1 MLFKLKRLVKRVMA
15 TLLVTITF
23 MSVVPIGVFA
33 PFVSYAAEPDEDG
46 RNAND
51 GWHLYKRAVVKL
63 RIDKED
69 GIKNDGELSYFKD
82 GSEYLHKLV
91 RPLTLCGYLQKSDGT
106 LNSGTFYINIYFP
119 YSNGSTVEIGS
130 GDVIIIPSGPTG
142 TVAEIHKI
150 SWEKFREWVTKAS
163 KSNDGK
169 LILKVPGASGYYIG
183 QNPENYYYY
192 LNPVGDYDGTKGS
205 GTVEEKNQGSG
216 TIYGPGIRNL
226 YNSLSENY
234 TINSNN
240 YSLYPVVSGNY
251 VDDNS
256 GSNIALL
263 DLFEP
268 ILTISKPYG
277 LLDIKTTSQ
286 GSDNCTTL
294 ENLNNTLN
302 KYEYKDKDGNTVNAS
317 VSISETGQLYF
328 KSDTVGY
335 VQKNSA
341 LERYMKVVFNTKWS
355 LSNKNKYP
363 ECYELYNN
371 CVGSILEAVKQEK
384 QEMEKEAAG
393 SATTDDADKAIKSLT
408 SGESALEAWMLLIN
422 NFFNTGNS
430 KILSSDYKSLGL
442 DEDMYDKIKMLD
454 LKDYGWKF
462 LKDEFTDNG
471 TVVGSDNSISGDLK
485 TIDKFFEKE
494 TNKDTIITRYK
505 LDPYEDLKL
514 RIYYSIQ
521 CQYRYPEGNLK
532 DTIKRKRDNLKL
544 DSKFA
549 VNNSFSTEELG
560 DGIGTP
566 NYYFKGMKNNADNP
580 PDIFKDKGEIETDA
594 AKAAQSEFA
603 KVEGDISPNVR
614 VLAENFNAV
623 MKYMTYGI
631 ITNDAN
637 GRYADSMSSTANI
650 PYSEAIPKIIPSL
663 NLDGED
669 GLINSNDDTTTISSE
684 SIDFGKF
691 GLPDMSNI
699 NKIANSKFSKGK
711 ISQLYL
717 SLMYI
722 KKYASIP
729 KEYDNANGWWN
740 VKNTTSIGG
749 LKYREDSVFED
760 YSNLD
765 YKDVINPKIEDFLKD
780 KESLSVDEK
789 KKLPPDKEVGMFIK
803 SYISI
808 HEGIDYIGLDI
819 QDDWVSVELRA
830 IYEYYNRIK
839 DWKDVVAEK
848 SYNLD
853 ALPPT
858 QPFGEFFNLATDNSG
873 GQRGFSDYIRM
884 GIGASAT
891 YLPLVTNTFDYDAI
905 SVVDDADF
913 VSEFHYKYGFH
924 RKALFIDSNSNAAL
938 QSYVT
943 GQKDS
948 LKVATLE
955 DMMQPDK
962 DIVLYI
968 DPSFYNIRQLAE
980 KQNLS
985 YNKLQN
991 TEESGSQETGFI
1003 QGVADMW
1010 SEWRNLDAA
1019 SICKTAGANLYSD
1032 ALGNSAVQAYG
1043 TDKNENNFWKIG
1055 SKNHYVL
1062 SSDAIDE
1069 YYKSDE
1075 YSDVQSFA
1083 FVSGIYRC
1091 AALLNICQAQSA
1103 NPKPVFVSSPTL
1115 PFVEGVSKKE
1125 FNSIYNYLMVKNL
1138 KANLGLDY
1146 KTELDLDSPLFI
1158 DVYGNITTQSGLVV
1172 IPAASNATLYEPNEY
1187 SIVTAGL
1194 ASLAANVDSWQIPVD
1209 SANVE
1214 KFLDSGFVKDPN
1226 TDTYKLQ
1233 NKATQTVELNF
1244 TNLPLQSDG
1253 VKRALYNDAYI
1264 NSGTG
1269 AISGNN
1275 TFEPRVN
1282 MIMEVMRGAPVENID
1297 FEEEGLAGY
1306 RNLDKTGIYIAY
1318 RIEQLGDMLLSSS
1331 EGNSLL
1337 KMPNLAFMEG
1347 VEYIVVIVFKIL
1359 LAAGIFLLWFK
1370 LYADGATN
1378 SIGIRTGI
1386 DFMLSISSVIIG
1398 IILIPTLINFSYY
1411 QTNKQLLQNEAAYL
1425 LILNTEKN
1433 AEGKEVGVKEVK
1445 APSSTT
1451 KFYIKLNEIKV
1462 PWWTV
1467 IQDVYSSEMFA
1478 RMEDV
1483 YEDAYESSIYSTFPG
1498 AMKRGNGI
1506 YVNTDDLFK
1515 SSEIR
1520 FVPDTDE
1527 NTGNDDNQ
1535 MGHLVQAVLPN
1546 NKMSYV
1552 LPYYAIIDKLL
1563 YDAELYN
1570 KSYSA
1575 SAYRTKILQNGNVR
1589 TIGLLEAY
1597 FKSNQFLQSDEMNLF
1612 GFYDMYNIPY
1622 STDFRQQ
1629 YFNENEID
1637 TMSKSLWYNKD
1648 AFSDEEVRLKLEKL
1662 DELGKQ
1668 FIVDNRTLLNKVTD
1682 ETFIKVFALYMS
1694 IQHNNLF
1701 KVPAARGIELM
1712 EIDTKDIIRLSL
1724 APKADVMHSISMSFG
1739 RFTFTQA
1746 GTFGTILMAFLLLIY
1761 YFTSLIKPIV
1771 MIILVGGLIF
1781 SYVWK
1786 KLMRYEQNHSLE
1798 GYIVS
1803 CALICLVNLI
1813 YALVI
1818 KISVML
1824 PDFGVDPIFSILMQI
1839 VLQAAYVGVL
1849 YLIGYVVLKNS
1860 RDLGFF
1866 TYKTFYDAH
1875 MANKVQAMTMSANK
1889 LMANSIFA
1897 PFSQT
1902 ANSMRNDY
1910 LSNRR
1915 TAGLTGDDIYT
1926 RMQQNDELRRND
1938 VNNNYNRRY

>member
-1 MLFKLKRLVKRVMA
+1 MSFKLKRLVRRVTA

-33 PFVSYAAEPDEDG
+33 PFVSYADGVITINFSSSKLGNKKDNFNLANPLDKENWIHPVKNDSASSLLSIVPHTGFTFKTIETLAGMEIGDRVNYVYFLPSYKTQDNTTTESGNTMLVIYTRQEYIQNMYYYVCGIEQFVVKDTTLGDILSNGLTITSDKFTWEQELTKSLSALGSVDSNTYYSYFCTQNSNQCKPTLDVVNLMLGLDGGMSTDNIVVSQTNDTTDKTISLTNYSNGVIDVKDGKIDKYVAEDG
-46 RNAND
+46 EV
-51 GWHLYKRAVVKL
+51 YKD
-63 RIDKED
+63 ID
-69 GIKNDGELSYFKD
+69 
-82 GSEYLHKLV
+82 V
-91 RPLTLCGYLQKSDGT
+91 GT
-106 LNSGTFYINIYFP
+106 LNFKISIKALDGTVLDVEENSVLASSLVTYASNIKKYKNINTTGIDKLYSSIGMYIENKIEKAIQDAK
-119 YSNGSTVEIGS
+119 NDDKEAVGST
-130 GDVIIIPSGPTG
+130 DPD
-142 TVAEIHKI
+142 K
-150 SWEKFREWVTKAS
+150 
-163 KSNDGK
+163 
-169 LILKVPGASGYYIG
+169 
-183 QNPENYYYY
+183 
-192 LNPVGDYDGTKGS
+192 
-205 GTVEEKNQGSG
+205 VEEVISG
-216 TIYGPGIRNL
+216 L
-226 YNSLSENY
+226 
-234 TINSNN
+234 
-240 YSLYPVVSGNY
+240 
-251 VDDNS
+251 DN
-256 GSNIALL
+256 
-263 DLFEP
+263 
-268 ILTISKPYG
+268 
-277 LLDIKTTSQ
+277 
-286 GSDNCTTL
+286 
-294 ENLNNTLN
+294 
-302 KYEYKDKDGNTVNAS
+302 
-317 VSISETGQLYF
+317 GQ
-328 KSDTVGY
+328 
-335 VQKNSA
+335 
-341 LERYMKVVFNTKWS
+341 
-355 LSNKNKYP
+355 
-363 ECYELYNN
+363 
-371 CVGSILEAVKQEK
+371 
-384 QEMEKEAAG
+384 
-393 SATTDDADKAIKSLT
+393 
-408 SGESALEAWMLLIN
+408 ALEAWMLLVN
-422 NFFNTGNS
+422 NFFNTGNT
-430 KILSSDYKSLGL
+430 KIEDSDRDYLSLTDVDQYNKV
-442 DEDMYDKIKMLD
+442 KMLD
-454 LKDYGWKF
+454 LAKYGWSYI
-462 LKDEFTDNG
+462 KDDLRTDDKGNIVEG
-471 TVVGSDNSISGDLK
+471 TDSTIKGDISALNNV
-485 TIDKFFEKE
+485 
-494 TNKDTIITRYK
+494 TNKDNYK
-505 LDPYEDLKL
+505 LTPYDDLLL

-521 CQYRYPEGNLK
+521 SQYRLATNK
-532 DTIKRKRDNLKL
+532 DVRETIAKAKNNGLNK
-544 DSKFA
+544 KFA
-549 VNNSFSTEELG
+549 VNNALYTGDADDELR
-560 DGIGTP
+560 TP
-566 NYYFKGMKNNADNP
+566 NYFYEGMTKNSNLPDYPKDLVELLGDAEVAAKSEF
-580 PDIFKDKGEIETDA
+580 PDIT
-594 AKAAQSEFA
+594 
-603 KVEGDISPNVR
+603 GDVTPNVK
-614 VLAENFNAV
+614 VLAQNFNAV
-623 MKYMTYGI
+623 MKYMLYG
-631 ITNDAN
+631 TTASEAN
-637 GRYADSMSSTANI
+637 KKYADATDTTASVPYNENI
-650 PYSEAIPKIIPSL
+650 FKIIPQ
-663 NLDGED
+663 LDLD
-669 GLINSNDDTTTISSE
+669 NDTGMGDSGDNTTSIMSE
-684 SIDFGKF
+684 SVDFSKF
-691 GLPDMSNI
+691 GFPKLTNVTR
-699 NKIANSKFSKGK
+699 IANNEFSRGK
-711 ISQLYL
+711 AGQIYL
-717 SLMYI
+717 SLMYL
-722 KKYASIP
+722 KKYATLP
-729 KEYDNANGWWN
+729 KEFVDGENGEDGKWT
-740 VKNTTSIGG
+740 VKNEKSIGG
-749 LKYREDSVFED
+749 LSLSKDETFS
-760 YSNLD
+760 D
-765 YKDVINPKIEDFLKD
+765 YKALTEDNIENKLIEEFLSTTND
-780 KESLSVDEK
+780 LTADEK
-789 KKLPPDKEVGMFIK
+789 KKKAPDKETGMYMRA
-803 SYISI
+803 YISI
-808 HEGIDYIGLDI
+808 HDGMDYIGLDVN
-819 QDDWVSVELRA
+819 DDWVSVELQK
-830 IYEYYNRIK
+830 IYNYYDKIK
-839 DWKDVVAEK
+839 YWKDVVGQETYDIK
-848 SYNLD
+848 SLEES
-853 ALPPT
+853 
-858 QPFGEFFNLATDNSG
+858 QPFGEFFNLG
-873 GQRGFSDYIRM
+873 GKDSDGDRSFSDYIRM

-905 SVVDDADF
+905 LVIDDPDF
-913 VSEFHYKYGFH
+913 VDEFHYKYGFH

-968 DPSFYNIRQLAE
+968 DPNFYNIRTLAE

-985 YNKLQN
+985 YSKLQN
-991 TEESGSQETGFI
+991 TAESGNEEKGLI

-1010 SEWRNLDAA
+1010 SEWRNLDAS

-1032 ALGNSAVQAYG
+1032 ALGNNAVQAYG
-1043 TDKNENNFWKIG
+1043 TDAQENNFWNAK

-1062 SSDAIDE
+1062 STDGINT

-1091 AALLNICQAQSA
+1091 APLLTICQKESA

-1386 DFMLSISSVIIG
+1386 DFMLSISSVVIG

-1527 NTGNDDNQ
+1527 NTGNEDNQ

-1849 YLIGYVVLKNS
+1849 YLIGYVVLKNGS
-1860 RDLGFF
+1860 DLGFF

-1875 MANKVQAMTMSANK
+1875 MANKVQAVTMSANK

>member
-1 MLFKLKRLVKRVMA
+1 MSFKLKRLVKRVTA
-15 TLLVTITF
+15 ILLVTITF
-23 MSVVPIGVFA
+23 ISVVPIGVFA
-33 PFVSYAAEPDEDG
+33 PFVSYADDTDINIKLAKPSKNGDVFVSSEFFSSDWFGSDPSLSKDNEITGSLEEEKGMNLNILDIVPGIMYTNSDFGYTGTTTKYGYLLFPFTNGNSTINNGSKNGGNPIFVASVYSSVNVLQGKTAPVFAGSNINVNLNKDNYLKSVDYVNISGGNNSVGGKFKYRSFTGDWVEALSNDYIQSSDELLDVMITLYSNAMNDYDSMYIRGKTDDNGNFGGYRIGAVLDENGIIDLVDENGKLKLPITDGDNFRISNDRRSLTYTNGSGITETKKFSDIKNSLKYTIYTNSKDGRKNFSKNNVLSQIYDKGFKEDDYISLGRLVNDIKSEIDSNIEDIVNKQIQGNGEATQAPSQGGSQQASEALEDG
-46 RNAND
+46 RALESWMLLVNNFFSTGHTKIEDEDKKYLGIDDDFYDKIFMLDLAD
-51 GWHLYKRAVVKL
+51 YGWVFVPEEFR
-63 RIDKED
+63 
-69 GIKNDGELSYFKD
+69 KNL
-82 GSEYLHKLV
+82 
-91 RPLTLCGYLQKSDGT
+91 
-106 LNSGTFYINIYFP
+106 
-119 YSNGSTVEIGS
+119 
-130 GDVIIIPSGPTG
+130 
-142 TVAEIHKI
+142 A
-150 SWEKFREWVTKAS
+150 
-163 KSNDGK
+163 DGK
-169 LILKVPGASGYYIG
+169 L
-183 QNPENYYYY
+183 
-192 LNPVGDYDGTKGS
+192 
-205 GTVEEKNQGSG
+205 
-216 TIYGPGIRNL
+216 L
-226 YNSLSENY
+226 YSRGE
-234 TINSNN
+234 TD
-240 YSLYPVVSGNY
+240 V
-251 VDDNS
+251 
-256 GSNIALL
+256 
-263 DLFEP
+263 
-268 ILTISKPYG
+268 
-277 LLDIKTTSQ
+277 
-286 GSDNCTTL
+286 
-294 ENLNNTLN
+294 NTH
-302 KYEYKDKDGNTVNAS
+302 S
-317 VSISETGQLYF
+317 
-328 KSDTVGY
+328 
-335 VQKNSA
+335 
-341 LERYMKVVFNTKWS
+341 
-355 LSNKNKYP
+355 
-363 ECYELYNN
+363 
-371 CVGSILEAVKQEK
+371 
-384 QEMEKEAAG
+384 
-393 SATTDDADKAIKSLT
+393 
-408 SGESALEAWMLLIN
+408 
-422 NFFNTGNS
+422 
-430 KILSSDYKSLGL
+430 
-442 DEDMYDKIKMLD
+442 
-454 LKDYGWKF
+454 
-462 LKDEFTDNG
+462 
-471 TVVGSDNSISGDLK
+471 TVVGGFIGNVRSAFNGSMDKAK
-485 TIDKFFEKE
+485 TYML
-494 TNKDTIITRYK
+494 N
-505 LDPYEDLKL
+505 PYDDLKL
-514 RIYYSIQ
+514 RLYYSIQ
-521 CQYRYPEGNLK
+521 SQYRFPDSSVKGAIEKAKN
-532 DTIKRKRDNLKL
+532 DNGL
-544 DSKFA
+544 DEKFA
-549 VNNSFSTEELG
+549 VNNSISITDDNLG
-560 DGIGTP
+560 VP
-566 NYYFKGMKNNADNP
+566 NYYYKGMNSNNGQAPTIPKEKLEMSADA
-580 PDIFKDKGEIETDA
+580 KKAIE
-594 AKAAQSEFA
+594 SEFPA
-603 KVEGDISPNVR
+603 TTEETTPNVK
-614 VLAENFNAV
+614 VLAQNFNAV
-623 MKYMTYGI
+623 MKYILFGVV
-631 ITNDAN
+631 TNDSN
-637 GRYADSMSSTANI
+637 IEYADAASSTASI
-650 PYSEAIPKIIPSL
+650 PYSEVTMKIIPSL
-663 NLDGED
+663 DLDG
-669 GLINSNDDTTTISSE
+669 GTSIINSNDESTTIMSTFV
-684 SIDFGKF
+684 DFSKF
-691 GLPDMSNI
+691 GFPELSNVTRI
-699 NKIANSKFSKGK
+699 SNTEFSRNKTA
-711 ISQLYL
+711 QLYL
-717 SLMYI
+717 SLMYL
-722 KKYASIP
+722 KKYAALP
-729 KEYDNANGWWN
+729 KEYIAGKDENEPDKWN
-740 VKNTTSIGG
+740 VKNEASIGG
-749 LKYREDSVFED
+749 LKYYEDEVFED
-760 YSNLD
+760 YYDLEWD
-765 YKDVINPKIEDFLKD
+765 MIENPKIEDFLDKTKD
-780 KESLSVDEK
+780 MSDDEK
-789 KKLPPDKEVGMFIK
+789 KKEAPDTTVGAFIK
-803 SYISI
+803 AYISI
-808 HEGIDYIGLDI
+808 HDGMDYIGLDKE
-819 QDDWVSVELRA
+819 DDWVSPELRR
-830 IYEYYNRIK
+830 IYEYYNDIK
-839 DWKDVVAEK
+839 VWKDVVSESK
-848 SYNLD
+848 YSMDDLKE
-853 ALPPT
+853 T
-858 QPFGEFFNLATDNSG
+858 QPFTEFFSLGDDSNPKT
-873 GQRGFSDYIRM
+873 FSEYIRM

-891 YLPLVTNTFDYDAI
+891 FLPLVTNTFDYDAI
-905 SVVDDADF
+905 SVIDDPDF
-913 VSEFHYKYGFH
+913 VDNFHYKYGFH

-955 DMMQPDK
+955 DMMQSDK

-968 DPSFYNIRQLAE
+968 DPNFYNVRTLAE

-985 YNKLQN
+985 YSKLQN
-991 TEESGSQETGFI
+991 TAESGDEEKGLI

-1032 ALGNSAVQAYG
+1032 ALGNNAVQAYG
-1043 TDKNENNFWKIG
+1043 TDKNEHNFWSAK

-1062 SSDAIDE
+1062 STDAIDS
-1069 YYKSDE
+1069 YYSSDE

-1091 AALLNICQAQSA
+1091 APLLTICQKESA

-1359 LAAGIFLLWFK
+1359 LAAGVFLLWFK

-1386 DFMLSISSVIIG
+1386 DFMLSISSVVIG

-1648 AFSDEEVRLKLEKL
+1648 AFSEEEVRLKLEKL

-1746 GTFGTILMAFLLLIY
+1746 GTFGTVLMAFLLLIY

-1849 YLIGYVVLKNS
+1849 YLIGYVVLKNGS
-1860 RDLGFF
+1860 DLGFF

-1875 MANKVQAMTMSANK
+1875 MANKVQAVTMSANK

>member
-1 MLFKLKRLVKRVMA
+1 MSFKLKRLVKRVTA

-33 PFVSYAAEPDEDG
+33 PFVSYADGTITINFSSSKLGNKKDNFNSANPLDKENWVHPVKNDSASSLLSIVPHTGFTFKTIETLAGMEIGDRLNYVYFLPSYYTSDNVTTDNVNNMLVIYTRQEYIQNMYYYVSGIEQLVVKDTTLGDILSNGLTVTSDKFTGEQLVTKSLSTLGSVDSNTYYSYFCTQNSNQYKPTLDVVNLMLGLDGGMSTDNVVVVQTNDTTDKTISLTNYSNGVIDVKNGKIDKYVAEDG
-46 RNAND
+46 EV
-51 GWHLYKRAVVKL
+51 YKD
-63 RIDKED
+63 ID
-69 GIKNDGELSYFKD
+69 
-82 GSEYLHKLV
+82 V
-91 RPLTLCGYLQKSDGT
+91 GT
-106 LNSGTFYINIYFP
+106 LNFKISIKALDGSVLDVEENSVLANSLVTYASNIKKYKNINTSGIDKLYSSIGMYIENKIEKAIQDAK
-119 YSNGSTVEIGS
+119 NDDKEAVGST
-130 GDVIIIPSGPTG
+130 DPD
-142 TVAEIHKI
+142 K
-150 SWEKFREWVTKAS
+150 
-163 KSNDGK
+163 
-169 LILKVPGASGYYIG
+169 
-183 QNPENYYYY
+183 
-192 LNPVGDYDGTKGS
+192 
-205 GTVEEKNQGSG
+205 VEEVISG
-216 TIYGPGIRNL
+216 L
-226 YNSLSENY
+226 
-234 TINSNN
+234 
-240 YSLYPVVSGNY
+240 
-251 VDDNS
+251 DD
-256 GSNIALL
+256 
-263 DLFEP
+263 
-268 ILTISKPYG
+268 
-277 LLDIKTTSQ
+277 
-286 GSDNCTTL
+286 
-294 ENLNNTLN
+294 
-302 KYEYKDKDGNTVNAS
+302 
-317 VSISETGQLYF
+317 GQ
-328 KSDTVGY
+328 
-335 VQKNSA
+335 A
-341 LERYMKVVFNTKWS
+341 LET
-355 LSNKNKYP
+355 
-363 ECYELYNN
+363 
-371 CVGSILEAVKQEK
+371 
-384 QEMEKEAAG
+384 
-393 SATTDDADKAIKSLT
+393 
-408 SGESALEAWMLLIN
+408 WMLLVN
-422 NFFNTGNS
+422 NFFNTGHT
-430 KILSSDYKSLGL
+430 KI
-442 DEDMYDKIKMLD
+442 EDTDRGYLVLEDDAQYNKVKMLD
-454 LKDYGWKF
+454 LGKYGWSYI
-462 LKDEFTDNG
+462 KDDLRIDENG
-471 TVVGSDNSISGDLK
+471 NTVEGRDSTIKGDISALNNV
-485 TIDKFFEKE
+485 
-494 TNKDTIITRYK
+494 TNKDNYK
-505 LDPYEDLKL
+505 LSPYDDLLL

-521 CQYRYPEGNLK
+521 SQYRLATNK
-532 DTIKRKRDNLKL
+532 DVRERISNAKTTYMLGKR
-544 DSKFA
+544 FA
-549 VNNSFSTEELG
+549 VNNALYTGDADDELRVPNYFYEGMTKDSTLPDFPKELG
-560 DGIGTP
+560 ELSGDAEVAAKSEFPEVNGDVTP
-566 NYYFKGMKNNADNP
+566 NVK
-580 PDIFKDKGEIETDA
+580 IL
-594 AKAAQSEFA
+594 AQ
-603 KVEGDISPNVR
+603 
-614 VLAENFNAV
+614 NFNAV
-623 MKYMTYGI
+623 MKYMLYG
-631 ITNDAN
+631 TTTSEAN
-637 GRYADSMSSTANI
+637 KKYADATDSIASV
-650 PYSEAIPKIIPSL
+650 PYNENIPKIIPQ
-663 NLDGED
+663 LDLD
-669 GLINSNDDTTTISSE
+669 NDTGMGDSGDNTTSIMSE
-684 SIDFGKF
+684 SVDFSKF
-691 GLPDMSNI
+691 GFPKLANI
-699 NKIANSKFSKGK
+699 TRIANNEFSRGK
-711 ISQLYL
+711 VSQIYL
-717 SLMYI
+717 SLMYL
-722 KKYASIP
+722 KKYATLP
-729 KEYDNANGWWN
+729 KEFVDGENGEDGTWT
-740 VKNTTSIGG
+740 VKNEKSIGG
-749 LKYREDSVFED
+749 LSLSKDETFP
-760 YSNLD
+760 D
-765 YKDVINPKIEDFLKD
+765 YKDLTEDNIENKLIEEFLSSTND
-780 KESLSVDEK
+780 LTVDEK
-789 KKLPPDKEVGMFIK
+789 KKKAPDKETGVYIRA
-803 SYISI
+803 YISI
-808 HEGIDYIGLDI
+808 HDGMDYIGLDVN
-819 QDDWVSVELRA
+819 DAWVSVELQK
-830 IYEYYNRIK
+830 IYHYYDKIK
-839 DWKDVVAEK
+839 YWKDVVGQETYDVK
-848 SYNLD
+848 TLEES
-853 ALPPT
+853 
-858 QPFGEFFNLATDNSG
+858 QPFGEFFNLG
-873 GQRGFSDYIRM
+873 GKDSNGDRSFSDYIRM

-905 SVVDDADF
+905 SVIDDPDF

-968 DPSFYNIRQLAE
+968 DPNFYNIKGLAE

-991 TEESGSQETGFI
+991 TEEAGKGETGII

-1032 ALGNSAVQAYG
+1032 ALGNNAVQAYG
-1043 TDKNENNFWKIG
+1043 TDAQENNFWNAK

-1062 SSDAIDE
+1062 STDGINT

-1075 YSDVQSFA
+1075 YSDTQSFA

-1091 AALLNICQAQSA
+1091 APLLTICQKESA
-1103 NPKPVFVSSPTL
+1103 NPKPVFISSPTL

-1282 MIMEVMRGAPVENID
+1282 MIMEVMRGAPVENIN

-1359 LAAGIFLLWFK
+1359 LAAGVFLLWFK

-1386 DFMLSISSVIIG
+1386 DFMLSISSVVIG

-1411 QTNKQLLQNEAAYL
+1411 QTNKQLLQNESAYL

-1483 YEDAYESSIYSTFPG
+1483 YEDAYGSSIYSTFPG

-1622 STDFRQQ
+1622 STDFRQH
-1629 YFNENEID
+1629 YFNEIEID

-1648 AFSDEEVRLKLEKL
+1648 AFSEEEVRLKLEKL

-1761 YFTSLIKPIV
+1761 YFTSLIKPVV

-1839 VLQAAYVGVL
+1839 VLQAAYVGIL
-1849 YLIGYVVLKNS
+1849 YLIGYVVLKNG

-1875 MANKVQAMTMSANK
+1875 MANKVQAITMSVNK
-1889 LMANSIFA
+1889 LMANSIFD

-1915 TAGLTGDDIYT
+1915 TAGLTGDDIYI

>member
-1 MLFKLKRLVKRVMA
+1 MSFKLKRLVKRVTA

-33 PFVSYAAEPDEDG
+33 PFVSYADTVTITINTNVKSDIVDAENRIKSDNWITGQLEDADNIPPIMALLPEAYVAYDFTYELWPYVSHRIGYVTFLPPYKNSESNKISTDVGNQIRVLITQESRTVDPNARGNMMLYGRGVLTVDKNTLGNVLSTGIHINGGDSYWGPDEISANRITGTMHNTDLYGNNSFSYTYYAKNFNDIKSSVKPTLDVVNLMLGITNCKFNGKLVTGDDYSCAIKNWSGIINGQNITIKDG
-46 RNAND
+46 IVES
-51 GWHLYKRAVVKL
+51 YKDSNGDVYKDIDVGAVKVKL
-63 RIDKED
+63 
-69 GIKNDGELSYFKD
+69 
-82 GSEYLHKLV
+82 YLL
-91 RPLTLCGYLQKSDGT
+91 
-106 LNSGTFYINIYFP
+106 
-119 YSNGSTVEIGS
+119 
-130 GDVIIIPSGPTG
+130 
-142 TVAEIHKI
+142 
-150 SWEKFREWVTKAS
+150 
-163 KSNDGK
+163 KSNDEE
-169 LILKVPGASGYYIG
+169 LEI
-183 QNPENYYYY
+183 EN
-192 LNPVGDYDGTKGS
+192 
-205 GTVEEKNQGSG
+205 
-216 TIYGPGIRNL
+216 
-226 YNSLSENY
+226 
-234 TINSNN
+234 
-240 YSLYPVVSGNY
+240 
-251 VDDNS
+251 
-256 GSNIALL
+256 
-263 DLFEP
+263 
-268 ILTISKPYG
+268 
-277 LLDIKTTSQ
+277 
-286 GSDNCTTL
+286 
-294 ENLNNTLN
+294 
-302 KYEYKDKDGNTVNAS
+302 
-317 VSISETGQLYF
+317 
-328 KSDTVGY
+328 
-335 VQKNSA
+335 
-341 LERYMKVVFNTKWS
+341 
-355 LSNKNKYP
+355 
-363 ECYELYNN
+363 
-371 CVGSILEAVKQEK
+371 GSILSSSLEEYISKKNSYKDVNTSGIDKLYNTIGQSVINELKIRIEAKATT
-384 QEMEKEAAG
+384 EKEAEN
-393 SATTDDADKAIKSLT
+393 ATDPDKVEEVI
-408 SGESALEAWMLLIN
+408 SGLDNGKALETWMLLVN
-422 NFFNTGNS
+422 NFFNTGHT
-430 KILSSDYKSLGL
+430 KIEDSDRGYLSLQDDTQYNKV
-442 DEDMYDKIKMLD
+442 KMLD
-454 LKDYGWKF
+454 LGKYGWSYI
-462 LKDEFTDNG
+462 KDDLRTSE
-471 TVVGSDNSISGDLK
+471 SGDVVEGRDDAINGDISAL
-485 TIDKFFEKE
+485 DNV
-494 TNKDTIITRYK
+494 TNKDNYK
-505 LDPYEDLKL
+505 LSPYDDLLL
-514 RIYYSIQ
+514 RVYYSIQ
-521 CQYRYPEGNLK
+521 SQYRLATDKKVRQDIAGAKTKYLLG
-532 DTIKRKRDNLKL
+532 KR
-544 DSKFA
+544 FA
-549 VNNSFSTEELG
+549 VNNALYTGDANDELR
-560 DGIGTP
+560 TP
-566 NYYFKGMKNNADNP
+566 NYFYEGMIKDSDIPDYPKPLVELLGDAEVAAKSEF
-580 PDIFKDKGEIETDA
+580 PDIT
-594 AKAAQSEFA
+594 
-603 KVEGDISPNVR
+603 GDVTPNVK
-614 VLAENFNAV
+614 VLAQNFNAV
-623 MKYMTYGI
+623 MKYMLYG
-631 ITNDAN
+631 TTASEAN
-637 GRYADSMSSTANI
+637 KKYADASDSTASVPYNENI
-650 PYSEAIPKIIPSL
+650 FKIIPQ
-663 NLDGED
+663 LDLD
-669 GLINSNDDTTTISSE
+669 NDTGMGDSGDNTTSIMSE
-684 SIDFGKF
+684 SVDFSKF
-691 GLPDMSNI
+691 GFPKLTNVTR
-699 NKIANSKFSKGK
+699 IANNEFSRGK
-711 ISQLYL
+711 AGQIYL
-717 SLMYI
+717 SLMYL
-722 KKYASIP
+722 KKYATLP
-729 KEYDNANGWWN
+729 KEFVDGENGEDGKWT
-740 VKNTTSIGG
+740 VKNEKSIGG
-749 LKYREDSVFED
+749 LSLSKDETFS
-760 YSNLD
+760 D
-765 YKDVINPKIEDFLKD
+765 YKALTEDNIENKLIEEFLSTTND
-780 KESLSVDEK
+780 LTVDEK
-789 KKLPPDKEVGMFIK
+789 KKKAPDKETGTYMRA
-803 SYISI
+803 YISI
-808 HEGIDYIGLDI
+808 HDGMDYIGLDVN
-819 QDDWVSVELRA
+819 DDWVSVELQK
-830 IYEYYNRIK
+830 IYNYYDSIK
-839 DWKDVVAEK
+839 YWKDVVGQETYDIK
-848 SYNLD
+848 SLEES
-853 ALPPT
+853 
-858 QPFGEFFNLATDNSG
+858 QPFGEFFNLG
-873 GQRGFSDYIRM
+873 GKDSDGDRSFSDYIRM

-905 SVVDDADF
+905 SVIDDPDF
-913 VSEFHYKYGFH
+913 VDEFHYKYGFH

-968 DPSFYNIRQLAE
+968 DSNFYNIKTLAE

-985 YNKLQN
+985 YSKLQN
-991 TEESGSQETGFI
+991 TAEAGNEEKGLI
-1003 QGVADMW
+1003 QSVADMW

-1032 ALGNSAVQAYG
+1032 ALGNNAVQAYG
-1043 TDKNENNFWKIG
+1043 TDAQDNNFWNAK

-1062 SSDAIDE
+1062 STDGIDT

-1091 AALLNICQAQSA
+1091 APLLTICQKESA

-1214 KFLDSGFVKDPN
+1214 KFLDSGFIKDPN

-1386 DFMLSISSVIIG
+1386 DFMLSISSVVIG

-1483 YEDAYESSIYSTFPG
+1483 YEDSYESSIYSTFPG

-1527 NTGNDDNQ
+1527 NTGNEDNQ